1 MREKVDR
8 AGKEAPAKRRQ
19 HEPPGQAKKGEHCRN
34 FGLRRVF
41 WGIAFRGA
49 SAALRGGV
57 YFFEAEGNKKA
68 GDGNAVSRRSSWEQ
82 SDYMSGVMTSR
93 PPM

>member
-1 MREKVDR
+1 MREAAGR
-8 AGKEAPAKRRQ
+8 AGAKVATKRQ
-19 HEPPGQAKKGEHCRN
+19 ARELPGQAKEGKFCRK

-49 SAALRGGV
+49 PEARRGGV
-57 YFFEAEGNKKA
+57 YFFEAEGKKKA
-68 GDGNAVSRRSSWEQ
+68 GDGNAVSRRRVFEQ